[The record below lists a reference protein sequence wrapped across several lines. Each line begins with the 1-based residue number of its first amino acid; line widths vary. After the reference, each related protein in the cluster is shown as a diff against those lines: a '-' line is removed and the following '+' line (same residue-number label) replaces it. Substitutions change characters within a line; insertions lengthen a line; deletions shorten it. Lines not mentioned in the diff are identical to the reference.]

1 MLPDLPDLPELSDS
15 SKLPELPESF
25 DEESKHKKEQK
36 KSKHTKERFIIPK
49 TEYDED
55 GRPKLMIPDLND
67 IELNKEIDK
76 YFGVSHQDIQME
88 DDK

>member
-1 MLPDLPDLPELSDS
+1 MLPDLPDLPELSES
-15 SKLPELPESF
+15 LKLPELPEAF
-25 DEESKHKKEQK
+25 DEESKNKKEQK
-36 KSKHTKERFIIPK
+36 QLKHTKERVVIPK

-67 IELNKEIDK
+67 IELNLEIDK
-76 YFGVSHQDIQME
+76 YFGVSYQDIQME